1 MEYKAMKHTGR
12 TMGLPLGLLAVS
24 LTLAAC
30 SAPGGDAG
38 TPGAPT
44 LKLGADT
51 RRGEVPLVVNF
62 TATPEP
68 ATESLSYR
76 WDFGTNGVSTGSRSR
91 PYVYT
96 EPGRYTV
103 SVEAFIAGVSARDE
117 VVVEVAE
124 SSRPRDPN
132 NLPPTVSL
140 AAAATDPAS
149 PYVVSFLATAEDPNS
164 NDTLSYTLDFGD
176 GARVAR
182 GNASHTYDAPGRYLA
197 TVVVTDGRG
206 GAATAEVEVTLEEL

>member
-1 MEYKAMKHTGR
+1 MKHTR
-12 TMGLPLGLLAVS
+12 KTLWSPLGLLAVS

-38 TPGAPT
+38 TPGT
-44 LKLGADT
+44 LTLDLRADT

-68 ATESLSYR
+68 ATAGLSYR
-76 WDFGTNGVSTGSRSR
+76 WDFGAGAASIGSRSR

-103 SVEAFIAGVSARDE
+103 SAEVVGGGASARNE
-117 VVVEVAE
+117 VTVEVAE

-132 NLPPTVSL
+132 NQPPTVSL
-140 AAAATDPAS
+140 TAAPDPAD
-149 PYVVSFLATAEDPNS
+149 PYVVSFAATAEDPNS

-176 GARVAR
+176 GARAAR
-182 GNASHTYDAPGRYLA
+182 SSASHTYDAPGRYLA

-206 GAATAEVEVTLEEL
+206 GAATAEVEVVLE